1 MKGKDIQMNF
11 FEGQFRK
18 MLWGSNMIQSPFY
31 VDGVCFG
38 TIGRDHLVQM
48 QFITVQGVDQ
58 FDVLEIVVVHRTSGQ
73 QETFYLR
80 LEDIWGRV
88 IILTHSGYSR
98 EAIPRWFHV
107 KTNSTFF
114 DPTWEEWKRLQD
126 AVKDRLDSFYK
137 PEIQPVSD
145 HRLVYICAP
154 LRGDVEQNIE
164 YARQRAREVFQAGN
178 IPVCPHLM
186 FPPIAD
192 PANPVEDQTA
202 REMGLRLVTLCQQVN
217 VYGTCT
223 AGMQEEIKLAARHG
237 IPVQYLGKE
246 ASGHVE

>member
-1 MKGKDIQMNF
+1 MNF
-11 FEGQFRK
+11 FEEQFRK
-18 MLWGSNMIQSPFY
+18 MLWGSDMIQSPFY

-38 TIGRDHLVQM
+38 VWENHYLVQM
-48 QFITVQGVDQ
+48 EFIAPDADKEEE
-58 FDVLEIVVVHRTSGQ
+58 FDMLEIVAVHRTSGQ
-73 QETFYLR
+73 QNTFTVSLKDVLGGKIIYAGFLKASITDWAEVETNCKISYC
-80 LEDIWGRV
+80 
-88 IILTHSGYSR
+88 
-98 EAIPRWFHV
+98 
-107 KTNSTFF
+107 
-114 DPTWEEWKRLQD
+114 PTWKDWNLLRG
-126 AVKDRLDSFYK
+126 AVRSCLESLYK
-137 PEIQPVSD
+137 PEVQPVSD

-186 FPPIAD
+186 FPPVAD
-192 PANPVEDQTA
+192 PGDPVEDQTA

>member
-1 MKGKDIQMNF
+1 MNF

-18 MLWGSNMIQSPFY
+18 MFWGSDMIQSPFY

-38 TIGRDHLVQM
+38 TVGRDHLVQM
-48 QFITVQGVDQ
+48 QFIAFQDIDQ
-58 FDVLEIVVVHRTSGQ
+58 FDGLEIVVVHRTSGQ

-80 LEDIWGRV
+80 LEDIWERV
-88 IILTHSGYSR
+88 IILSKSGYSR
-98 EAIPRWFHV
+98 EAIPCWFNV
-107 KTNSTFF
+107 KTNSSTSYG
-114 DPTWEEWKRLQD
+114 PTWEEWKRLQD

-137 PEIQPVSD
+137 PEVQPVPG

-154 LRGDVEQNIE
+154 LRGNVEQSIE

-178 IPVCPHLM
+178 IPVCPNLM
-186 FPPIAD
+186 FPPVAD
-192 PANPVEDQTA
+192 PGDPVENQAA

-246 ASGHVE
+246 AGGHTK